1 MMLFNTAIKELKRR
15 KVMNVIT
22 VIEFA
27 VSIILVGVMVT
38 AVMIKY
44 KYYAPFK
51 DIYRS
56 NGIYC
61 EFVYAADGF
70 GKPEQRL
77 LFDEQL
83 FAYLPEAEE
92 IICSNEVKSFPIING
107 EPVEAKC
114 YSYNDEL
121 IRRYR
126 PYVGG
131 GEWFDLNST
140 EIQALVSENH
150 YGWDVGDSI
159 QIIGNEDCLLTVRII
174 GMLKSGEKL
183 PAMQHE
189 HNGSTDFNMFF
200 SEPDAERT
208 DIPKLLF
215 SSSQLSNNGF
225 IGQSCRSALI
235 TYPEEV
241 SESQLD
247 SDKKELLRLGG
258 IFTTDLK
265 TIEEASIDYFLTQ
278 LSNYLPLLIVVL
290 VLTFVS
296 SISITALSTRQRL
309 RDYTV
314 YYICGSTWQ
323 SCALVNLFYS
333 VIISLLALI
342 SSFAVYKL
350 LPRLPSSF
358 FADLPMTIASD
369 RWVVIS
375 VTVLIGL
382 FILVSMIMPLIIIG
396 RNTPKEILTGRNDR

>member
-1 MMLFNTAIKELKRR
+1 M
-15 KVMNVIT
+15 
-22 VIEFA
+22 
-27 VSIILVGVMVT
+27 
-38 AVMIKY
+38 
-44 KYYAPFK
+44 
-51 DIYRS
+51 
-56 NGIYC
+56 
-61 EFVYAADGF
+61 
-70 GKPEQRL
+70 
-77 LFDEQL
+77 
-83 FAYLPEAEE
+83 
-92 IICSNEVKSFPIING
+92 
-107 EPVEAKC
+107 
-114 YSYNDEL
+114 
-121 IRRYR
+121 
-126 PYVGG
+126 
-131 GEWFDLNST
+131 
-140 EIQALVSENH
+140 
-150 YGWDVGDSI
+150 
-159 QIIGNEDCLLTVRII
+159 
-174 GMLKSGEKL
+174 
-183 PAMQHE
+183 
-189 HNGSTDFNMFF
+189 
-200 SEPDAERT
+200 
-208 DIPKLLF
+208 
-215 SSSQLSNNGF
+215 
-225 IGQSCRSALI
+225 GQSCRTALI
-235 TYPEEV
+235 KYPEGV

-247 SDKKELLRLGG
+247 ADKKELLRLGG

-314 YYICGSTWQ
+314 YYICGSTWK